1 MLDAVVYQ
9 HGYRLQT
16 SGPGVLELVGSLDI
30 LSIWLIVVI
39 VNVDMDFD
47 EKNPYPSAPCT
58 TTEYVPEDL
67 YLLRPLDVSI
77 ETVTL
82 KGDTS

>member
-9 HGYRLQT
+9 HGYRLHT
-16 SGPGVLELVGSLDI
+16 SGSGVLELVGSLEI

-47 EKNPYPSAPCT
+47 E
-58 TTEYVPEDL
+58 
-67 YLLRPLDVSI
+67 
-77 ETVTL
+77 
-82 KGDTS
+82 